1 MVNKAMRCASKA
13 AESASTRLCA
23 DAEAETTATDVS
35 SVAEAT
41 QPVSLGDAG
50 ARHEDT
56 HIFTE
61 YELGVSYFPD
71 TEDGSVSTAIET
83 KPPAKR
89 GMDDAL
95 RRSIFVSSDESDE
108 PSPKRRRSR
117 SQDSGANSGVGS
129 PIDTTSQRGT
139 SPSVGTSQEE
149 RDRNVLRLASEK
161 KAWMPPKS
169 VMDHLSATTSD
180 RYRTRLFDSSRI
192 HHLDPSAK
200 NYRAENEFFIDA
212 FFKHRWYSGNHKR
225 DGPSLIR
232 AWIAYIHNLEDVGR
246 DVWNDKLIKA
256 RDKFEKRT
264 PTGARYKQ
272 HRLSREKGLPC
283 LSWGDSCPCCV
294 NNSARAPKE
303 AYLLTSPWW
312 RVRISTEMH
321 EGIDNLKTLYDRAG
335 KTFSGGPSAAQDVPR
350 RTAQPDPVR
359 RSLAGSGAPKNPRTG
374 DSRATG
380 RDNSSDVR
388 SRRGGSTAAQL
399 DSAGHRESPSMEVE
413 EEIRRSPNYRGG
425 ACVSKSFFDRVTL
438 ALRGELEHEQDMRLQ
453 LADTVSKHQA
463 EFAFAQ
469 LENER
474 ARTSLRDELR
484 VARGDVGRSRA
495 EITALQTLVDIH
507 HREHKAICEMFE
519 RKGVLH
525 RKKQRLM
532 VRLKPT
538 NVKRGMRSYLTWQLD
553 RVCVA

>member
-1 MVNKAMRCASKA
+1 MRCASKA
-13 AESASTRLCA
+13 AESTPARLCA

-41 QPVSLGDAG
+41 QPVSPGDAG
-50 ARHEDT
+50 AGHEDT
-56 HIFTE
+56 HVFTE
-61 YELGVSYFPD
+61 YELGVSYSPD
-71 TEDGSVSTAIET
+71 TEDGSVSTAIES

-89 GMDDAL
+89 GMDDAM
-95 RRSIFVSSDESDE
+95 RRSIFGSSDESDE

-117 SQDSGANSGVGS
+117 SRDSGANSGFGS

-139 SPSVGTSQEE
+139 STSVGTSQEE
-149 RDRNVLRLASEK
+149 RDRNVLRLAPEK

-180 RYRTRLFDSSRI
+180 RYRTRLFDMSRI

-200 NYRAENEFFIDA
+200 NYRAEHEFFIDA

-225 DGPSLIR
+225 DGPSLLQ
-232 AWIAYIHNLEDVGR
+232 AWNAYIHNLEDVGR
-246 DVWNDKLIKA
+246 DAWNDKLIKA

-264 PTGARYKQ
+264 PTGARYKL

-283 LSWGDSCPCCV
+283 LSWEDSCPSCV

-312 RVRISTEMH
+312 RVRISTEMY
-321 EGIDNLKTLYDRAG
+321 EGIDNLKSLYDRAG
-335 KTFSGGPSAAQDVPR
+335 KTFSGGPSAVQDAPH
-350 RTAQPDPVR
+350 RTAQPYPVR
-359 RSLAGSGAPKNPRTG
+359 QPSVGSGAPKYPRTG

-388 SRRGGSTAAQL
+388 SRRGGPTAAHP
-399 DSAGHRESPSMEVE
+399 DSAGHRESPLMEVE
-413 EEIRRSPNYRGG
+413 EEGRRSPHDHGDP
-425 ACVSKSFFDRVTL
+425 CVPESFFDRVTQG
-438 ALRGELEHEQDMRLQ
+438 LRNDLEHERDRRLQ
-453 LADTVSKHQA
+453 LADTVSKHRA

-474 ARTSLRDELR
+474 SLTSLRDELR
-484 VARGDVGRSRA
+484 VARGIVDRSRD
-495 EITALQTLVDIH
+495 EISALQTLVDAH
-507 HREHKAICEMFE
+507 HREHKAICEMLE

-525 RKKQRLM
+525 RKKQR
-532 VRLKPT
+532 T
-538 NVKRGMRSYLTWQLD
+538 GGT
-553 RVCVA
+553 A

>member
-1 MVNKAMRCASKA
+1 MRSASKA
-13 AESASTRLCA
+13 AESASARLCA
-23 DAEAETTATDVS
+23 DAEAETTATDVP
-35 SVAEAT
+35 SVAEET

-50 ARHEDT
+50 AGHEDT
-56 HIFTE
+56 RVFTE
-61 YELGVSYFPD
+61 YELGVSYSPD
-71 TEDGSVSTAIET
+71 TDDGSVSTAIES

-95 RRSIFVSSDESDE
+95 RRSIFGSSDESDE

-117 SQDSGANSGVGS
+117 SRDSGANSGVGS
-129 PIDTTSQRGT
+129 PMDTTSQRGAST
-139 SPSVGTSQEE
+139 SVGTSQEE
-149 RDRNVLRLASEK
+149 RDRNVLRLAPEK

-200 NYRAENEFFIDA
+200 DYRAEHEFFIDA
-212 FFKHRWYSGNHKR
+212 FFRHRWYSGNHKR
-225 DGPSLIR
+225 DGPSLLQ
-232 AWIAYIHNLEDVGR
+232 AWNAYIHNLEDVGR
-246 DVWNDKLIKA
+246 DAWNDKLIKA

-264 PTGARYKQ
+264 PTGARYKL

-312 RVRISTEMH
+312 RVRVSTEMMCRVVLLDQTQYVNH
-321 EGIDNLKTLYDRAG
+321 
-335 KTFSGGPSAAQDVPR
+335 QV
-350 RTAQPDPVR
+350 
-359 RSLAGSGAPKNPRTG
+359 GSGAPKNPRTG

-380 RDNSSDVR
+380 RGNSSDVR

-399 DSAGHRESPSMEVE
+399 DSAGHRESPLMEVE
-413 EEIRRSPNYRGG
+413 EEERRSPHDHVDR
-425 ACVSKSFFDRVTL
+425 CVPESFFDRVTQG
-438 ALRGELEHEQDMRLQ
+438 LRDDLEHERNRRLQ
-453 LADTVSKHQA
+453 MVDTASKHRA

-474 ARTSLRDELR
+474 SLTSLRDELR
-484 VARGDVGRSRA
+484 VARGIVDRSRA
-495 EITALQTLVDIH
+495 EIAALQTLVDAH
-507 HREHKAICEMFE
+507 HREHKALCEMLE

-525 RKKQRLM
+525 RKKQR
-532 VRLKPT
+532 T
-538 NVKRGMRSYLTWQLD
+538 DGT
-553 RVCVA
+553 A

>member
-1 MVNKAMRCASKA
+1 MRCASKA
-13 AESASTRLCA
+13 AESASARLCA
-23 DAEAETTATDVS
+23 DTEAETTATDAL

-50 ARHEDT
+50 AGHEDT
-56 HIFTE
+56 HVFTE
-61 YELGVSYFPD
+61 YELGVSYSPD
-71 TEDGSVSTAIET
+71 TDDGSVSTAIES

-95 RRSIFVSSDESDE
+95 RRSIFGSSDESDE

-117 SQDSGANSGVGS
+117 SRDSGANSG
-129 PIDTTSQRGT
+129 
-139 SPSVGTSQEE
+139 EE
-149 RDRNVLRLASEK
+149 RDRNVLRLAPEK

-200 NYRAENEFFIDA
+200 SYRAENEFFIDA
-212 FFKHRWYSGNHKR
+212 FFRHRWYSVNHKR
-225 DGPSLIR
+225 DGPSLLQ
-232 AWIAYIHNLEDVGR
+232 AWNAYIHNLEDVGR
-246 DVWNDKLIKA
+246 DAWNDKLIKA

-264 PTGARYKQ
+264 PTGARYKLY
-272 HRLSREKGLPC
+272 RLSREKGLPC

-303 AYLLTSPWW
+303 AYLPNSPWW
-312 RVRISTEMH
+312 RVRISIEMY
-321 EGIDNLKTLYDRAG
+321 EGIDNLKFLYDRAG

-359 RSLAGSGAPKNPRTG
+359 RSSVGSGAPKNPRTG

-388 SRRGGSTAAQL
+388 SRHGGSTAAQL
-399 DSAGHRESPSMEVE
+399 DSAGHRESPLIEVE
-413 EEIRRSPNYRGG
+413 EEERRSPHDHVDR
-425 ACVSKSFFDRVTL
+425 CVPESFFDRVTQG
-438 ALRGELEHEQDMRLQ
+438 LRDDLEHERNRRLQ
-453 LADTVSKHQA
+453 MADTALKHRA

-474 ARTSLRDELR
+474 SLTS
-484 VARGDVGRSRA
+484 S
-495 EITALQTLVDIH
+495 
-507 HREHKAICEMFE
+507 
-519 RKGVLH
+519 
-525 RKKQRLM
+525 
-532 VRLKPT
+532 
-538 NVKRGMRSYLTWQLD
+538 
-553 RVCVA
+553 

>member
-1 MVNKAMRCASKA
+1 MRCANKA
-13 AESASTRLCA
+13 AESASARLFA

-50 ARHEDT
+50 AGHEDT
-56 HIFTE
+56 RVFTE
-61 YELGVSYFPD
+61 YELGVSYSPD
-71 TEDGSVSTAIET
+71 TENGSVSTAIVS

-95 RRSIFVSSDESDE
+95 RRSIFGLSDESDE
-108 PSPKRRRSR
+108 LMNQMNHRRSE
-117 SQDSGANSGVGS
+117 GA
-129 PIDTTSQRGT
+129 RGRET
-139 SPSVGTSQEE
+139 RALTVEE
-149 RDRNVLRLASEK
+149 RDRNVLRLAPEK

-200 NYRAENEFFIDA
+200 NYRAEHEFFIDA
-212 FFKHRWYSGNHKR
+212 FFRHRWYSGNHKR
-225 DGPSLIR
+225 DGPSLLQ
-232 AWIAYIHNLEDVGR
+232 AWNAYIHNLEGVGR
-246 DVWNDKLIKA
+246 DAWNDKLIKA
-256 RDKFEKRT
+256 RDKFENRT
-264 PTGARYKQ
+264 PTGARYKL

-312 RVRISTEMH
+312 RVRVSTEMY
-321 EGIDNLKTLYDRAG
+321 EGIDNLKSLYDRAG

-359 RSLAGSGAPKNPRTG
+359 RSSVGSGAPKNPRTG

-399 DSAGHRESPSMEVE
+399 DSAGHRESPLME
-413 EEIRRSPNYRGG
+413 
-425 ACVSKSFFDRVTL
+425 SFFDRVTL
-438 ALRGELEHEQDMRLQ
+438 ALRDDLEHERGRRLQ
-453 LADTVSKHQA
+453 LADTVLKHRA

-474 ARTSLRDELR
+474 SLTSLRDELR
-484 VARGDVGRSRA
+484 VARGIVDRSRA
-495 EITALQTLVDIH
+495 EITALQTLVDAH
-507 HREHKAICEMFE
+507 HREHKALCEMLE

-525 RKKQRLM
+525 RKKQ
-532 VRLKPT
+532 
-538 NVKRGMRSYLTWQLD
+538 LTD
-553 RVCVA
+553 GTA